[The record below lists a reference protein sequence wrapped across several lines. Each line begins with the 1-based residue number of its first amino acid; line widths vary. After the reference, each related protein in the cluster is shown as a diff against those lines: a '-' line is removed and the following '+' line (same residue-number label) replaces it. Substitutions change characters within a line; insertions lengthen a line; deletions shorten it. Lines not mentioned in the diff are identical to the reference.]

1 MASTRGEE
9 KERKKKAVGDAEAG
23 RRTSSQ
29 QKRVEVPQREV
40 ERLVRELEHAVL
52 ARHPIHQ
59 VLAHR
64 RAIVVRTRRERERGK
79 NKVRSVLCFRCRDAV
94 RARRAGGKSLQREIF
109 ACRCGADTGG
119 GDGGGGRAGAR
130 DGDLRGDRD
139 RPLGKSMRERASRG
153 GARVG
158 SRRTRRRRGRG
169 RAERARRAR
178 KRRPL
183 ETVCAP
189 EQVPVLDVG
198 GEGVSPLVGAPSAA
212 RGERVDV
219 LRGANLVGGG

>member
-64 RAIVVRTRRERERGK
+64 RAVVVRTRRERGK

>member
-9 KERKKKAVGDAEAG
+9 KKSSRRRGAG

-64 RAIVVRTRRERERGK
+64 RAVVVRTRQEQRGK
-79 NKVRSVLCFRCRDAV
+79 NKVRSVLCFRCF
-94 RARRAGGKSLQREIF
+94 RRRSRVATRGKSLQREIF

-139 RPLGKSMRERASRG
+139 RPRWKSMRERASRG

-178 KRRPL
+178 KRRAL

-219 LRGANLVGGG
+219 LRGANLLGGG